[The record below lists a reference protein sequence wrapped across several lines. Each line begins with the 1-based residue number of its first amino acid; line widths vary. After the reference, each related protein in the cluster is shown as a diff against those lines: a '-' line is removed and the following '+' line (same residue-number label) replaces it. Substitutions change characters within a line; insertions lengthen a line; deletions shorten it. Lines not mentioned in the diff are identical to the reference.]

1 MSTSQKMLITDE
13 AAWLE
18 KRKGY
23 VTSTEVS
30 ALYGLSKWKTAF
42 ELWHNKRGT
51 LPEEKIEGNFITFGK
66 IMEQPIVEMINIENP
81 EWKIEPFPYFMFDDA
96 DKIGSSFDRLVTIQ
110 GKTGLLEIKTISYA
124 KFMEDFIE
132 HSEADIEATPMYEV
146 QMQTELEVAGDYD
159 FIVMAAFIADTRQ
172 LKYVFRNR
180 DREVGNEIRAAV
192 REFWS
197 MPEAPEPEW
206 ERDKT
211 VIAKVAPFLRKD
223 TQLDATEDTEITE
236 LAAQYKAS
244 KDLIKQEES
253 AADAA
258 YAKLM
263 MKLGDKN
270 YAWTNTHKISV
281 SDIKANPGKEIT
293 EDMVGEIIGIRAG
306 YKRLTITEQKGNKNA

>member
-1 MSTSQKMLITDE
+1 MPTSQKMLITDE

-18 KRKGY
+18 KRRAY

-66 IMEQPIVEMINIENP
+66 IMEQPIVEMIKIGHP
-81 EWKIEPFPYFMFDDA
+81 EWLIEPFPYFMYDDT
-96 DKIGSSFDRLVTIQ
+96 DKIGSSFDRLIHIQ

-132 HSEADIEATPMYEV
+132 HEDGTIEATPMYEV

-172 LKYVFRNR
+172 LKYIMRQR

-206 ERDKT
+206 ERDKS
-211 VIAKVAPFLRKD
+211 VIAKVAPFLKKD
-223 TQLDATEDTEITE
+223 SQLDATENTEITE

-244 KDLIKQEES
+244 KDLIKQEEE
-253 AADAA
+253 AAAKA
-258 YAKLM
+258 KAKLLM
-263 MKLGDKN
+263 ALGDKN
-270 YAWTNTHKISV
+270 YAWTNTHKITV
-281 SDIKANPGKEIT
+281 SDIKPSEGKLVT
-293 EDMVGEIIGIRAG
+293 TDMVGTYINPRSG
-306 YKRLTITEQKGNKNA
+306 YKRLTITEQKGKK